1 MDSLI
6 EWLLGHAQHAHW
18 YIFGAI
24 LLAGFNVPIS
34 ADILIVIAGF
44 LASAVIP
51 EHLWYLYFS
60 IFLGCYFS
68 AWIAY
73 WLGRLLGK
81 RLCKHPWFNRL
92 MPPARLEKI
101 QRFYAKHGLW
111 TLLLG
116 RFIPFGVRNCIF
128 MSSGMS
134 RVSFLKF
141 ALWDLLACCTWSSL
155 SFYCFY
161 VLGQNYQL
169 LFNHLKTINML
180 IFLAFSVTV
189 IGFIWYKQRK
199 KRAVENL

>member
-1 MDSLI
+1 MESLI
-6 EWLLGHAQHAHW
+6 EWILQHASQAHW
-18 YIFGAI
+18 VIFIAI
-24 LLAGFNVPIS
+24 LLAGINIPIS
-34 ADILIVIAGF
+34 VDVLLVGAAF
-44 LASAVIP
+44 LAATLIP
-51 EHLWYLYFS
+51 DHLWHLYFA

-73 WLGRLLGK
+73 WFGRLLGK
-81 RLCKHPWFNRL
+81 RLCKYKWFNRI
-92 MPPARLEKI
+92 MPPLRLEKI

-141 ALWDLLACCTWSSL
+141 ALWDFLACFTWSSL

-161 VLGQNYQL
+161 LLGQNYQL

>member
-1 MDSLI
+1 MESLI
-6 EWLLGHAQHAHW
+6 EWVLGHADYAHW

-24 LLAGFNVPIS
+24 LLAGFNIPIS
-34 ADILIVIAGF
+34 ADLLIVIGGF
-44 LASAVIP
+44 LAATAVP
-51 EHLWYLYFS
+51 HHLWHLYFA

-73 WLGRLLGK
+73 GFGRFLGDRFNK
-81 RLCKHPWFNRL
+81 YRWFNRL
-92 MPPARLEKI
+92 MPTARLEKI
-101 QRFYAKHGLW
+101 QRFYSKHGLW

-116 RFIPFGVRNCIF
+116 RFIPFGIRNCIF

-141 ALWDLLACCTWSSL
+141 ALWDLLACLTWTSV
-155 SFYCFY
+155 SFYFFY
-161 VLGQNYQL
+161 VLGQNYQIL
-169 LFNHLKTINML
+169 LDHLKTLNVL

-189 IGFIWYKQRK
+189 IGLIWYKRRK